1 VPTKRVKR
9 TPERIG
15 ITAAAA
21 QAWRVGDFHMVNR
34 ELGVAPCDWSPFDV
48 TDGPPP
54 SWIKGPWQAR
64 SWRRGQE
71 LRRALLEVAGE
82 PGQYD
87 RHGSPLGPA

>member
-54 SWIKGPWQAR
+54 SWIKGPFLTHDLFFPPD
-64 SWRRGQE
+64 S
-71 LRRALLEVAGE
+71 E
-82 PGQYD
+82 PYD
-87 RHGSPLGPA
+87 GPP